1 VDFTLETAI
10 AWSQR
15 GRIDEWVNALL
26 LGPGNNEAL
35 AVGLRLAERHWLGPV
50 ELPIAS
56 LERCCG
62 PEPQMEFLEDEDHW
76 NQRVA
81 SLLEMLESGI
91 EFPPLV
97 AEYRDGLLSVRDG
110 NHRLGAMVAGSRD
123 SAWTLVWHN
132 SRADLDRSRRALAAV
147 GVM

>member
-1 VDFTLETAI
+1 
-10 AWSQR
+10 
-15 GRIDEWVNALL
+15 
-26 LGPGNNEAL
+26 
-35 AVGLRLAERHWLGPV
+35 
-50 ELPIAS
+50 
-56 LERCCG
+56 
-62 PEPQMEFLEDEDHW
+62 MEFLEDEDHW